1 MPMDGPPRRGVASL
15 WATRDTEGPS
25 YLLIIVVDIKIENVF
40 THPVWASLF
49 AGRAC
54 ISPGMLPTV
63 ERPWTW
69 AVSPATL
76 LGVLLQIR
84 PRLVRTGPSGG
95 AGVWEQNG
103 ECSGQSWAGR
113 PVGQG
118 TGGGWEPQGGPLC
131 SHGCGSLCCDGA
143 QRALRWPPAS
153 PCGHDR
159 HRRPSQLTASLPARP
174 CRRRGHMGGVLLL
187 IASVAGSWP
196 DLCAHQEW
204 PRGGRL
210 LPARG
215 SPRWSS
221 RARPVGAGPTA
232 APLIAPG
239 GSPPRG
245 SDRPSPW
252 GGVRRGWAA
261 ADWGAGGG
269 DGVPGTRF
277 SPLWRPYQ
285 AQLHSCGI
293 RPSEAATSTGVTS
306 WGVGFGVWEG
316 VGASRE
322 PWESR
327 PRGQCKGPR
336 QERGGAGAAP
346 GRAAEGPRPP
356 APPTGSQPL
365 PPGSG
370 S

>member
-1 MPMDGPPRRGVASL
+1 MGSAAARV
-15 WATRDTEGPS
+15 
-25 YLLIIVVDIKIENVF
+25 
-40 THPVWASLF
+40 
-49 AGRAC
+49 GR
-54 ISPGMLPTV
+54 
-63 ERPWTW
+63 
-69 AVSPATL
+69 
-76 LGVLLQIR
+76 
-84 PRLVRTGPSGG
+84 
-95 AGVWEQNG
+95 AGVWVG
-103 ECSGQSWAGR
+103 ELGVDGDPRAAPCDPTVAAPSAAMGPSVPFAG
-113 PVGQG
+113 P
-118 TGGGWEPQGGPLC
+118 
-131 SHGCGSLCCDGA
+131 
-143 QRALRWPPAS
+143 PPAPAATIGIGGLHS
-153 PCGHDR
+153 SL
-159 HRRPSQLTASLPARP
+159 RPSP
-174 CRRRGHMGGVLLL
+174 RGRAAGEGTRGGVLLL

-239 GSPPRG
+239 GSPPQG

-252 GGVRRGWAA
+252 GGASGGWAA

-269 DGVPGTRF
+269 GGVPGTCF
-277 SPLWRPYQ
+277 SPLQRPYQ
-285 AQLHSCGI
+285 AQLHSCGV
-293 RPSEAATSTGVTS
+293 RPGDPGHQRWSYFTGGGL
-306 WGVGFGVWEG
+306 WGLGGCV
-316 VGASRE
+316 ASRE
-322 PWESR
+322 PWESH

-336 QERGGAGAAP
+336 RERSGAGAAL

-370 S
+370 F